1 MVISTIGGVTMNNAV
16 HYLLTNKDYRFGKH
30 KVEAGEYRSTYTYDG
45 FVMIE
50 FYHTLKILVFHKPI
64 IKKEVITI
72 FEKCGLKIK
81 YDKNHK
87 VYEIRTVF
95 GYVLGGSHIKYTMS
109 DWSIDFVAVKI
120 LLTNTLFFRGKDLV
134 YTLLNDKLGTETD
147 RQPRP

>member
-1 MVISTIGGVTMNNAV
+1 MNNAA
-16 HYLLTNKDYRFGKH
+16 HCLLTNRNYRFGKH

-64 IKKEVITI
+64 IKKEIINI
-72 FEKCGLKIK
+72 FEKCGLKVK

-95 GYVLGGSHIKYTMS
+95 GYVLG
-109 DWSIDFVAVKI
+109 DWSINFVAVKN
-120 LLTNTLFFRGKDLV
+120 LLTQTLFFRGKDLV
-134 YTLLNDKLGTETD
+134 YTLLNGRLGTGTD
-147 RQPRP
+147 RQPRPQSEAGQSAS

>member
-1 MVISTIGGVTMNNAV
+1 MNNAA

-30 KVEAGEYRSTYTYDG
+30 KVEAGEHCSTYTYDG

-87 VYEIRTVF
+87 VYEICTVF
-95 GYVLGGSHIKYTMS
+95 GYVLGGCHIKYTMG
-109 DWSIDFVAVKI
+109 DWSINFVAVKN
-120 LLTNTLFFRGKDLV
+120 LLTQTLFFRGKELV
-134 YTLLNDKLGTETD
+134 YTLLNGRLGTGTD
-147 RQPRP
+147 RQPRPQSEAGQSAS